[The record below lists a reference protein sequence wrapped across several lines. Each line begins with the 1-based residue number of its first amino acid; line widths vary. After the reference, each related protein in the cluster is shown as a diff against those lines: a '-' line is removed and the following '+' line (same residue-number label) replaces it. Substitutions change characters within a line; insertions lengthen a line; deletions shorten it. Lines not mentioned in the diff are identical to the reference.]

1 MNWRT
6 SIHGITLWLIGSLLS
21 SQVRGTEPANDPLG
35 QNTQPN
41 IIVFLVDD
49 LGVMDTSVPF
59 LLDSAG
65 QPQRY
70 PLNDFYRTPHL
81 ERLAS
86 QGVRLNNF
94 YAMSVCSPTR
104 TSIITG
110 QNAARHRVTQ
120 WIRSEGNNRGQ
131 FGPPQWNWT
140 GFDNTAATLPSVLR
154 TAGYRSIYIGKAHFG
169 PIGQP
174 TEFPDALGYDINIA
188 GCSWGQPGS
197 YYGQDGYGHLQGN
210 RSRAVPH
217 LDKYHGSATFLTEA
231 LTREA
236 IAQIT
241 ASLEESEPFFL
252 HFAPYAVHAPFQSN
266 PRYAPHY
273 ADSGKSKDAQAY
285 ATLVESMDTALG
297 ELTDHLIQQGIAENT
312 LILFLGDNGG
322 DAPLG
327 PAHEHHSSFPLRGK
341 KGTHYEGG
349 SRTPFIA
356 AWAQPNP
363 NNAWQQKLPIA
374 AGQVNSQVATVM
386 DLYPTLTNLVAA
398 SPPANHALDGHD
410 LAPQL
415 SNQPN
420 PQRPNQFLLHFPH
433 DHRSS
438 YFTSLRVDNWKLI
451 YHYFPEQN
459 PAKTRYELFDL
470 DADPYENHNLADQQP
485 AKVSELL
492 EIMIQQLKAQ
502 DALYPVDEQG
512 QTLEITLE
520 H

>member
-1 MNWRT
+1 MTWQTWINAV
-6 SIHGITLWLIGSLLS
+6 TLWLLGSLLNGLTL
-21 SQVRGTEPANDPLG
+21 GTEPSEDPLA
-35 QNTQPN
+35 QNSRPN
-41 IIVFLVDD
+41 IVVFLVDD

-70 PLNDFYRTPHL
+70 PLNEFYRTPNL

-120 WIRSEGNNRGQ
+120 WIRSEGNNRGK
-131 FGPPQWNWT
+131 FGPLHWNWT
-140 GFDNTAATLPSVLR
+140 GFNTPPATLPSVLR
-154 TAGYRSIYIGKAHFG
+154 TVGYRTIYIGKAHFG

-174 TEFPDALGYDINIA
+174 TEFPDALGYDVNIA

-197 YYGQDGYGHLQGN
+197 YYGRDGYGQLQGN

-217 LDKYHGSATFLTEA
+217 LDKYHGTDTFLTEA
-231 LTREA
+231 LTQEA
-236 IAQIT
+236 RSQINQCL
-241 ASLEESEPFFL
+241 ADNQPFFL
-252 HFAPYAVHAPFQSN
+252 QFAPYAVHAPFQSN
-266 PRYAPHY
+266 PRYAANY

-297 ELTDHLIQQGIAENT
+297 ELMDQLDQRGIAENT

-356 AWAQPNP
+356 AWAKPDP
-363 NNAWQQKLPIA
+363 NNRWQQQLPIA

-386 DLYPTLTNLVAA
+386 DLYPTLLNLVDAN
-398 SPPANHALDGHD
+398 PPADHVLDGFD
-410 LAPQL
+410 LALQL
-415 SNQPN
+415 ANRPN
-420 PQRPNQFLLHFPH
+420 PDRSNQFLLHFPH

-470 DADPYENHNLADQQP
+470 NADPHENHNLAEQQP
-485 AKVSELL
+485 AKVRELL
-492 EIMIQQLKAQ
+492 KTMIQELGEQS
-502 DALYPVDEQG
+502 ALYPVDEQG
-512 QTLEITLE
+512 QALEITLE